1 MTSSVPLTI
10 EDVVEGC
17 CVLGESGSPEPDLL
31 PGGVCDTASGVAV
44 EGAEFDGEHARQE
57 RCSSGEVQLFGS
69 GHRNSCAGGP
79 SAVANRLAL
88 FACGVAVVHEGAR
101 VSDFA
106 FGTHGVGC
114 RGKRQV
120 AAGLLLDEIE
130 DLAGGA
136 AQLWWA
142 GAGGVVL
149 VHWCQLRKTS
159 SSVSAP

>member
-31 PGGVCDTASGVAV
+31 PGGVCDTASGVAA

-79 SAVANRLAL
+79 SASRIGSPCLLVVSLWSTRAL
-88 FACGVAVVHEGAR
+88 R

-120 AAGLLLDEIE
+120 AAGLLLD
-130 DLAGGA
+130 DRRPRRRCGA
-136 AQLWWA
+136 VVV
-142 GAGGVVL
+142 GRRRRVVL